1 MIRAIPEPR
10 GLARCIERLATAGA
24 VHRAWSGDYTLWGPR
39 PDEIANRLGWLRLP
53 QTMADHVGP
62 LRHFADSVR
71 SEGCDAVALL
81 GMGGS
86 SLAPETLARV
96 LRSPA
101 GSPRLIVLDTTH
113 PDALRRLVEPL
124 DVRRTLFIV
133 STKSGTTSETLSIFR
148 YVYRLACDAV
158 GDAAAG
164 GRFVAITDPGS
175 PLVELAQHHN
185 FRHVFLNDPTIGGR
199 YAALSLVGLVPAAL
213 LGLDIGELIESARSM
228 AERCGPSV
236 PLERNP
242 AALLAALLA
251 SHADDGRDKATIVIP
266 EVIAS
271 FGDWLEQLIAEST
284 GKGGMG
290 VVPVVGEPLG
300 TSDVYGADRVFV
312 RLGSDAETPLP
323 TLDVEFSGPEDLGGQ
338 FFLWELATALLG
350 HLLGVNPFDQPDVE
364 SSKSVTR
371 RMLSLYRDQGER
383 PSAPCVPLTPDAL
396 RRFVSHAVPGDY
408 VAILAYLPPRPEIAE
423 SLATLRRALRDA
435 THCATTLGY
444 GPRFLHSTG
453 QLHKGDSG
461 RGLFIELV
469 DGADDDLQIPD
480 DAGPPVSFG
489 LLLRAQA
496 FGDAQALAARGRR
509 VLVFDLGR
517 NVPAMLRDA
526 AAAVE
531 APEGKTHRDSKLL
544 TRSDEIDLR

>member
-10 GLARCIERLATAGA
+10 GLTRCIERLATADA
-24 VHRAWSGDYTLWGPR
+24 VRRAWSGDYTLWGPH
-39 PDEIANRLGWLRLP
+39 PAEIANRLGWLRLP
-53 QTMADHVGP
+53 QTMSDHVGP
-62 LRHFADSVR
+62 LRRFAESVR

-101 GSPRLIVLDTTH
+101 GAPRLIVLDTTH
-113 PDALRRLVEPL
+113 PDALRRVAEHL

-133 STKSGTTSETLSIFR
+133 STKSGTTSETLSLFR
-148 YVYRLACDAV
+148 HFYRLTRDAV

-175 PLVELAQHHN
+175 PLVDLAQQHG

-213 LGLDIGELIESARSM
+213 LGLDLDELLASAGCM

-236 PLERNP
+236 SLERNP
-242 AALLAALLA
+242 AAVLAALLA
-251 SHADDGRDKATIVIP
+251 AHVDDGRDKATIALP
-266 EVIAS
+266 EAMTS

-284 GKGGMG
+284 GKCGVG
-290 VVPVVGEPLG
+290 VVPIVGEPLG
-300 TSDVYGADRVFV
+300 TPDVYGPDRVFI
-312 RLGSDAETPLP
+312 RLGSDAEAPPP
-323 TLDVEFSGPEDLGGQ
+323 TVDVDFSGPEALGGQ
-338 FFLWELATALLG
+338 FFLWELATALLS
-350 HLLGVNPFDQPDVE
+350 HLLGVNPFDQPNVE

-371 RMLSLYRDQGER
+371 QMLSLYRDQGER
-383 PSAPCVPLTPDAL
+383 PSAPCVSLTPDAL
-396 RRFVSHAVPGDY
+396 RQFVSQAVPGDY
-408 VAILAYLPPRPEIAE
+408 IAILAYLDPRPEVAE

-469 DGADDDLQIPD
+469 DEADDDLQIPD
-480 DAGPPVSFG
+480 GTGRPVSFG

-509 VLVFDLGR
+509 VLVSNLGR
-517 NVPAMLRDA
+517 NAPKTLRDA
-526 AAAVE
+526 AAAVRATPGRI
-531 APEGKTHRDSKLL
+531 APSRRES
-544 TRSDEIDLR
+544 

>member
-1 MIRAIPEPR
+1 MIRAIPEPG
-10 GLARCIERLATAGA
+10 GLTRCIERLATARA
-24 VHRAWSGDYTLWGPR
+24 VRRAWSGDYTLWGAH
-39 PDEIANRLGWLRLP
+39 PDEIANRLGWLRVP

-62 LRHFADSVR
+62 LRQFVESVR

-86 SLAPETLARV
+86 ILAPETLARV

-101 GSPRLIVLDTTH
+101 GAPRLIVLDTTH
-113 PDALRRLVEPL
+113 PDALRRLAEPL

-133 STKSGTTSETLSIFR
+133 STKSGTTSETLSLFR
-148 YVYRLACDAV
+148 HFYRLTCNAA

-175 PLVELAQHHN
+175 PLVDLAQQHG

-213 LGLDIGELIESARSM
+213 LGLDLDELLASAGSM

-236 PLERNP
+236 SLERNP
-242 AALLAALLA
+242 AAVLAALLA
-251 SHADDGRDKATIVIP
+251 AHVDDGRDKATIALP
-266 EVIAS
+266 EAMTS

-284 GKGGMG
+284 GKCGVG
-290 VVPVVGEPLG
+290 VVPIVGEPLG
-300 TSDVYGADRVFV
+300 TPDVYGPDRVFI
-312 RLGSDAETPLP
+312 RLGSDAEAPPP
-323 TLDVEFSGPEDLGGQ
+323 TVDVDFSGPEALGGQ
-338 FFLWELATALLG
+338 FFLWELATALLS
-350 HLLGVNPFDQPDVE
+350 HLLGVNPFDQPNVE

-371 RMLSLYRDQGER
+371 QMLSLYRDQGER
-383 PSAPCVPLTPDAL
+383 PSAPCVSLTPDAL
-396 RRFVSHAVPGDY
+396 RQFVSQAVPGDY
-408 VAILAYLPPRPEIAE
+408 IAILAYLDPRPEVAE

-469 DGADDDLQIPD
+469 DEADDDLQIPD
-480 DAGPPVSFG
+480 GTGRPVSFG

-509 VLVFDLGR
+509 VLVSNLGR
-517 NVPAMLRDA
+517 NAPKTLRDA
-526 AAAVE
+526 AAAVRATPGRI
-531 APEGKTHRDSKLL
+531 APSRRES
-544 TRSDEIDLR
+544 

>member
-10 GLARCIERLATAGA
+10 GWTSRIEHLATADA
-24 VHRAWSGDYTLWGPR
+24 VRRAWSGDYTLWGSQPA
-39 PDEIANRLGWLRLP
+39 EIANRLGWLRLP
-53 QTMADHVGP
+53 QTMSDHVGP
-62 LRHFADSVR
+62 LRHFADSVQ
-71 SEGCDAVALL
+71 SEGYDAVALL

-86 SLAPETLARV
+86 SLAPETLART

-101 GSPRLIVLDTTH
+101 GAPRLIVLDTTH
-113 PDALRRLVEPL
+113 PDALRRLGEPL

-148 YVYRLACDAV
+148 YVYQLACDAV

-185 FRHVFLNDPTIGGR
+185 FRHIFLNDPTIGGR

-213 LGLDIGELIESARSM
+213 LGLDLDELLASARCM

-242 AALLAALLA
+242 AAVLAALVA
-251 SHADDGRDKATIVIP
+251 AHVDDGRDKATIVLP
-266 EVIAS
+266 KAMTS

-284 GKGGMG
+284 GKCGVG
-290 VVPVVGEPLG
+290 VVPIVGEPLG
-300 TSDVYGADRVFV
+300 TPDVYGADRVFI
-312 RLGSDAETPLP
+312 RLGSDAVAPPP
-323 TLDVEFSGPEDLGGQ
+323 TVHVEFSGPEDLGGQ
-338 FFLWELATALLG
+338 FFLWEFATALLG

-371 RMLSLYRDQGER
+371 QMLSLYRDQGER

-396 RRFVSHAVPGDY
+396 RQFVSHAAPGDY
-408 VAILAYLPPRPEIAE
+408 VAILAYLDPRPEIAK

-461 RGLFIELV
+461 RNLFIELV
-469 DGADDDLQIPD
+469 DEPAHDLQIPN
-480 DAGPPVSFG
+480 GSGRPLSFG

-509 VLVFDLGR
+509 VLVSNLGHDA
-517 NVPAMLRDA
+517 VTLLRDA
-526 AAAVE
+526 AAAVRATPGKI
-531 APEGKTHRDSKLL
+531 APSRLGS
-544 TRSDEIDLR
+544 